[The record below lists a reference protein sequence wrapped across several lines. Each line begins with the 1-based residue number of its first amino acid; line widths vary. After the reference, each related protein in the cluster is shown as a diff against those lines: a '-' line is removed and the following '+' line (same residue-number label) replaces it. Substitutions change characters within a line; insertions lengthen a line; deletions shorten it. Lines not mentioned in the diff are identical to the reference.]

1 MRLTHQRASRS
12 RRAFTLLELLLV
24 SVLLLALTGA
34 VVFSFTGLQRGAQL
48 DEGVSRME
56 TLIHL
61 ARAHAANSGRV
72 VKVVFTPD
80 ASDDG
85 TPGGTVVSVQVQ
97 SEPGV
102 NRDAFVELA
111 ETRAES
117 ESVGELVQIVNVGT
131 QSAEPSAGTT
141 EASAAAP
148 AEATAAETPASATG
162 VQQITFYPDGSSD
175 SAELILT
182 SRDAEDSRRV
192 SLKLT
197 GITGATR
204 RLVLPEAEASQP

>member
-1 MRLTHQRASRS
+1 MLFKPQHITTT

-24 SVLLLALTGA
+24 TVLMLALTGA
-34 VVFSFTGLQRGAQL
+34 VVFSFTHLQRGALL
-48 DEGVSRME
+48 DEGVTRME

-85 TPGGTVVSVQVQ
+85 TPGSTVVSVQVQ
-97 SEPGV
+97 SAPGV
-102 NRDAFVELA
+102 NRDTFVELR

-117 ESVGELVQIVNVGT
+117 EGVGELVQIVNVELQGT
-131 QSAEPSAGTT
+131 DQTAATT
-141 EASAAAP
+141 DSSPAAP
-148 AEATAAETPASATG
+148 ADESPTDTAPATT
-162 VQQITFYPDGSSD
+162 QQITFYPDGSSD

-182 SRDAEDSRRV
+182 SRDVEDSRRV

-204 RLVLPEAEASQP
+204 RLLLPETEASQP